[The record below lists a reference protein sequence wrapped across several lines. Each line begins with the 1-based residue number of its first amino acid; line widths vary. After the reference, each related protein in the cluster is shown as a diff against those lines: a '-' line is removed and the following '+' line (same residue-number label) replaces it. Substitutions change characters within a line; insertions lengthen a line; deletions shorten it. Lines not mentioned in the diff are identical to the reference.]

1 MQLEKK
7 PSGARVEELRHAWV
21 ENENSRPV
29 VDADDGA
36 VAPPPP
42 SRFVDCLCVGVL
54 IHIPAED

>member
-36 VAPPPP
+36 VAPPPLP
-42 SRFVDCLCVGVL
+42 ALWIACVLGY
-54 IHIPAED
+54 